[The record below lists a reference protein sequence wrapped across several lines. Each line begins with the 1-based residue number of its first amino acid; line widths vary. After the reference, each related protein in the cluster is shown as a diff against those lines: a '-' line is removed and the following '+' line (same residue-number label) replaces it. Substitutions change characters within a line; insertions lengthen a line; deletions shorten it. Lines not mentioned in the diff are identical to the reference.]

1 LQDGDNNNKRHYRP
15 LHKKPDILSLWPK
28 IVEYIGLSEYESKVY
43 LSLINLGTA
52 GARKLSINCDVPR
65 TKVYGTLKKL
75 IDYGLVVEIP
85 GTPKKIQPKQT
96 TRKLRSNTKPHPRKS
111 RRLQRNHNPPRNP
124 IQ

>member
-1 LQDGDNNNKRHYRP
+1 MRLKYNEKRPRSKGVTRKKKDKVTTERNTKNKRPETGRTELQGRSNNKRRGYGSVKD
-15 LHKKPDILSLWPK
+15 KKDILSLWPK

-75 IDYGLVVEIP
+75 IE
-85 GTPKKIQPKQT
+85 
-96 TRKLRSNTKPHPRKS
+96 
-111 RRLQRNHNPPRNP
+111 
-124 IQ
+124 